1 MQREKYSLKT
11 ITPNFCSGSDGRK
24 AEIRPSSIKGS
35 LRYWFRAVVAEKN
48 LKKLHK
54 RENEIFGSTD
64 EASSFA
70 IKIPNIREVN
80 NKKNINSVRPVPVID
95 ENKRPKKKF
104 RSEAVKKDVNID
116 VEIILYNSEL
126 KKEIKSTFDI
136 FLMLGSF
143 GQRSRRGF
151 GSIQRRGNKY
161 SNKKDFLHE
170 LKEKLEI
177 LNDSEI
183 TVENNTLKIN
193 NKNDPEYPYIK
204 EVSIGSNNNF
214 TRKELLTQISEATHD
229 NKDKELGSIKPR
241 MASPVYVTIK
251 EINDKFYPV
260 ITELNAVYP
269 NNKYNNFEDS
279 DKKICDFIEDL
290 RDLNYGT

>member
-1 MQREKYSLKT
+1 LQIEKYSLKT

-54 RENEIFGSTD
+54 KENEIFGSTD

-80 NKKNINSVRPVPVID
+80 KSNNIKSKKPVPRP
-95 ENKRPKKKF
+95 NKNF
-104 RSEAVKKDVNID
+104 RNKAVKEDVKID

-151 GSIQRRGNKY
+151 GSIQRRQNKY

-170 LKEKLEI
+170 LKEKLEV

-183 TVENNTLKIN
+183 TIENNTLKIN

-214 TRKELLTQISEATHD
+214 SRKELLTQISESTHKNPD
-229 NKDKELGSIKPR
+229 DELGSFNPR

-251 EINDKFYPV
+251 EINNKFYPV

-269 NNKYNNFEDS
+269 NNYFKNS